1 MKKLRNVHK
10 LAMLAQLKK
19 VAIFLVQSDTV
30 HFHFLSVSKVLEDV
44 SPLLESH
51 NALESYFIQL
61 GHTHSDQ
68 GVKVQYLDVIGI
80 LFNEGLLPL
89 VIEEGIDYREED
101 LKQTWL
107 KFFRISIHFMKSGYE
122 SQSSAANNQNIDI
135 HSSQNSGIATGEM
148 ITSHLYAKNSNRRI
162 SSPNECT
169 ATAKAQ
175 IYKKSRATADPDAI
189 EVVASSDGQR
199 HNSSLELSQGQKR
212 YIHFRVFVI

>member
-44 SPLLESH
+44 SPLLESP

-122 SQSSAANNQNIDI
+122 NHESSAANNQNIDI
-135 HSSQNSGIATGEM
+135 HSSQNSGEM
-148 ITSHLYAKNSNRRI
+148 MTSHLYAKNSNRRI

>member
-1 MKKLRNVHK
+1 MRS
-10 LAMLAQLKK
+10 A
-19 VAIFLVQSDTV
+19 FLL
-30 HFHFLSVSKVLEDV
+30 LSVSKVLEDV
-44 SPLLESH
+44 SPLLESP

-61 GHTHSDQ
+61 GSQHSDQ

-122 SQSSAANNQNIDI
+122 NHESFAAKNQNIDI
-135 HSSQNSGIATGEM
+135 HSSQNSGEM
-148 ITSHLYAKNSNRRI
+148 MTSHLYAKNSNRRI

-189 EVVASSDGQR
+189 EVVTDGQR

>member
-44 SPLLESH
+44 SPLLESP
-51 NALESYFIQL
+51 NALESYFTQL

-122 SQSSAANNQNIDI
+122 NHESSAAKNQNIDI

-148 ITSHLYAKNSNRRI
+148 MTSHLYAKNSNRRI

-189 EVVASSDGQR
+189 EVVTDGQR

>member
-10 LAMLAQLKK
+10 LAMLVQLKK

-89 VIEEGIDYREED
+89 VIGEGIDYREED

-122 SQSSAANNQNIDI
+122 NHESSAAKNQNNYI
-135 HSSQNSGIATGEM
+135 HSSQNSGEM
-148 ITSHLYAKNSNRRI
+148 MTSHLYAKNSNRRI

>member
-1 MKKLRNVHK
+1 MRS
-10 LAMLAQLKK
+10 A
-19 VAIFLVQSDTV
+19 FLL
-30 HFHFLSVSKVLEDV
+30 LSVSKVLEDV
-44 SPLLESH
+44 SPLLESP

-68 GVKVQYLDVIGI
+68 GIKVQYLDVIGI

-148 ITSHLYAKNSNRRI
+148 MTHLYAKNSNRRI